1 MSPAHTPGFNSTN
14 DVHGLNSQGSLGSVG
29 SRIDG
34 TGPIRRIIRDIKTE
48 VKVAIFDMAQK
59 PKPIDFPHR
68 VTARVEN
75 SFLLAL
81 FKYFLFEKFSS
92 LFKLY
97 YTKKPIKYWLLMIN
111 TIGVRVLERL
121 LDQIK
126 SLKLLTELAKL
137 SGKYFLLISSSV
149 NFSPTPK
156 KNISNFAASW
166 KSSF

>member
-14 DVHGLNSQGSLGSVG
+14 DVHGLNSQGSIGSVG

-68 VTARVEN
+68 VTARVEK
-75 SFLLAL
+75 SFVSAP
-81 FKYFLFEKFSS
+81 FEYFWFQKFSS

-97 YTKKPIKYWLLMIN
+97 YTKKPIRYWLLMIN
-111 TIGVRVLERL
+111 IIGVRVLERL

-137 SGKYFLLISSSV
+137 SGKYFLI
-149 NFSPTPK
+149 NFHKVDFSDFSGTPRNNK
-156 KNISNFAASW
+156 SKFEAS
-166 KSSF
+166 